1 MSNCNFIGL
10 YHYDEKSGH
19 SSIDDIR
26 KPNFAKIPYYPN
38 DEAKKPIT
46 LWLRNSIPGL
56 NDGNYYLF
64 NWKLSEADYNN
75 PYEIYIDFK
84 FKPQEIRPQW
94 FIEQLFNDRYND
106 KSKNFESSTNFLDT
120 LSKQLSAKESTFIY
134 ELLQNANDYPV
145 DGVPVDVEFRI
156 LDNYLVFMHSGDYFN
171 VRNISGICGINEK
184 EKSANKKTIG
194 YKGIG
199 FKTVFLNNH
208 YVYIRTGEYSF
219 RFEEKAKAIKRL
231 EAPWPILPIWTGADE
246 IPKEILPVI
255 ASPDAI
261 EKYRVQIALRPDNPS
276 ILHYG
281 RKSYENLFKE
291 VFEDSNLILFIPKV
305 RSVKVYIG
313 DELVRDCIVD
323 EDRWVIGDYE
333 QDIDEEFQKLVNKDI
348 ETGKSRIPEKYKD
361 FDRTKVSFACRK
373 EGRKL
378 LPVENAHLYCYL
390 PTSASWE
397 FPFLL
402 NTDMIPKGD
411 RDDIEREVYLKDEDE
426 TNFNLEL
433 AKIAGKNFFCWIQDL
448 IKSGSY
454 DYDSIFSLVPDFDK
468 CIKETDEKYKDFIE
482 NFKSGFESLLENSE
496 IVPVLIDK
504 QIAFKSVSDMIYDTT
519 GLSCAGIMSD
529 DDILSLS
536 NWDGYFPHPLLRNYS
551 RATLMPGIKSFLSMY
566 HIDDQL
572 YDKDVLH
579 DAVEEDAFQKWLAL
593 QDNNDKFLEFLL
605 T

>member
-1 MSNCNFIGL
+1 MINNSSNASDDNIIKLLQNRWGCDKFIFDCKIGKHPKKSDVQSYIFNVKYQGKILKYPNGQWITCNVKQVLPYGDYKMEFVLAPRDFREQIGNLYLLKADIHSFAKLNPESQSKVASLRKENNQKRLEKGKDVYSDKEQELFEYWGVSNCNFIGL
-10 YHYDEKSGH
+10 YHHDEKSGH

-46 LWLRNSIPGL
+46 LWLRNSIHGL

-291 VFEDSNLILFIPKV
+291 VFEDSNLILFIPNV

-333 QDIDEEFQKLVNKDI
+333 QDIDEEFQK
-348 ETGKSRIPEKYKD
+348 T
-361 FDRTKVSFACRK
+361 C
-373 EGRKL
+373 
-378 LPVENAHLYCYL
+378 
-390 PTSASWE
+390 
-397 FPFLL
+397 
-402 NTDMIPKGD
+402 
-411 RDDIEREVYLKDEDE
+411 
-426 TNFNLEL
+426 
-433 AKIAGKNFFCWIQDL
+433 
-448 IKSGSY
+448 
-454 DYDSIFSLVPDFDK
+454 
-468 CIKETDEKYKDFIE
+468 
-482 NFKSGFESLLENSE
+482 
-496 IVPVLIDK
+496 
-504 QIAFKSVSDMIYDTT
+504 
-519 GLSCAGIMSD
+519 
-529 DDILSLS
+529 
-536 NWDGYFPHPLLRNYS
+536 
-551 RATLMPGIKSFLSMY
+551 
-566 HIDDQL
+566 
-572 YDKDVLH
+572 
-579 DAVEEDAFQKWLAL
+579 
-593 QDNNDKFLEFLL
+593 
-605 T
+605 